1 MNIDKLAVELENFTD
16 KGNIHVN
23 EPMKNHT
30 TFKVGG
36 PADILVEPCNE
47 SELADI
53 IKYLKK
59 QKEKYMMIGNGSNL
73 IVKDSGI
80 RGIVIKL
87 FDKFKYFSVQGN
99 IIKVGSGTL
108 MSALSKYAL
117 DNNLTGLEFA
127 SGIPGTVGG
136 GVTMNA
142 GAYGYDISTVFKS
155 CKVLNNKGEI
165 INLSKDAMNFGYRKT
180 EVQNKNYTVIEAEFE
195 LKDGN
200 HSEIE
205 ALMLDL
211 NKRRRDKQPLE
222 YPSAG
227 SIFKRPEG
235 YFAGKLIQDSG
246 LCGYQIGGAAVST
259 KHAGFIINVGG
270 ATGTDIIELIKHIQN
285 TVNHQFGV
293 MLETEV
299 KIIG

>member
-1 MNIDKLAVELENFTD
+1 MNIDKLAVELEKFT
-16 KGNIHVN
+16 KKENIHVN
-23 EPMKNHT
+23 EPMKDHT

-47 SELADI
+47 GELVEI
-53 IKYLKK
+53 IKYLNS
-59 QKEKYMMIGNGSNL
+59 QEEKYMMIGNGSNL

-80 RGIVIKL
+80 RGTVIKL
-87 FDKFKYFSVQGN
+87 FEKLKYLSAKEN
-99 IIKVGSGTL
+99 LIKVGAGTL
-108 MSALSKYAL
+108 MSTLSKYAL

-155 CKVLNNKGEI
+155 CKVVNAIGEVI
-165 INLSKDAMNFGYRKT
+165 SLSKEDMKFGYRKS
-180 EVQNKNYTVIEAEFE
+180 EVQDKSYIVLEAEFE
-195 LKDGN
+195 LKSGN
-200 HSEIE
+200 YNEIE

-235 YFAGKLIQDSG
+235 YFTGKLIQDSG
-246 LCGYQIGGAAVST
+246 LSGFQIGGAAVST
-259 KHAGFIINVGG
+259 KHRGFIINVGG
-270 ATGTDIIELIKHIQN
+270 ATATDITELIKHIQD
-285 TVNHQFGV
+285 TVNQKFGV